1 MYKPVI
7 TKEKVKT
14 IYENR
19 FLKAYDLQYEEGK
32 HYYVA
37 SRRTL
42 NELTAIMN
50 DDEIKNMVP
59 DAVSCA
65 VILNIKG
72 REPVLCLSRE
82 YRFPAGHFLLS
93 VPAGLIDKEDVENEN
108 PAFVAAK
115 RELEEEMGIKLENS
129 DELTFVSPL
138 LFSTPGMTDE
148 SNAVVQVVINR
159 DSMKSLI
166 FFLVSIH
173 IAVFIKKIIIGIFV
187 SDTIDRITNQ
197 ILDCK
202 RSEISI
208 HLCPVAF
215 LIKPLCSFIVGS
227 CFKEHLK
234 NMLTKAL
241 SSGIGTK

>member
-159 DSMKSLI
+159 DSMPVLSQEG
-166 FFLVSIH
+166 
-173 IAVFIKKIIIGIFV
+173 AVGGECFDGFV
-187 SDTIDRITNQ
+187 
-197 ILDCK
+197 
-202 RSEISI
+202 
-208 HLCPVAF
+208 
-215 LIKPLCSFIVGS
+215 
-227 CFKEHLK
+227 
-234 NMLTKAL
+234 MLTKDEAIKVLRKGADVDGIYFSTYTWIAL
-241 SSGIGTK
+241 MVFVSGMWK

>member
-37 SRRTL
+37 SRRAL
-42 NELTAIMN
+42 NELTAIKN

-159 DSMKSLI
+159 DSMPVLSQEG
-166 FFLVSIH
+166 
-173 IAVFIKKIIIGIFV
+173 AVGGECFDGFV
-187 SDTIDRITNQ
+187 
-197 ILDCK
+197 
-202 RSEISI
+202 
-208 HLCPVAF
+208 
-215 LIKPLCSFIVGS
+215 
-227 CFKEHLK
+227 
-234 NMLTKAL
+234 MLTKDEAIKVLRKGADVDGIYFSTYTWIAL
-241 SSGIGTK
+241 MVFVSGMWK

>member
-37 SRRTL
+37 SRRAL
-42 NELTAIMN
+42 NELTAIKN

-115 RELEEEMGIKLENS
+115 RELEEEIGIKLENS

-159 DSMKSLI
+159 DSMPVLSQEG
-166 FFLVSIH
+166 
-173 IAVFIKKIIIGIFV
+173 AVGGECFDGFV
-187 SDTIDRITNQ
+187 
-197 ILDCK
+197 
-202 RSEISI
+202 
-208 HLCPVAF
+208 
-215 LIKPLCSFIVGS
+215 
-227 CFKEHLK
+227 
-234 NMLTKAL
+234 MLTKDEAIKVLRKGADADGIYFSTYTWIAL
-241 SSGIGTK
+241 MVFVSGMWK